1 MFLSFAMQQIKFC
14 KNELDIYVDTELIT
28 AKVYCI
34 ASREHLLHYK
44 GFHVMFSKS

>member
-14 KNELDIYVDTELIT
+14 KNELDIYVDKELVT

-34 ASREHLLHYK
+34 DSWERLLHYK
-44 GFHVMFSKS
+44 GFHVMLSKN